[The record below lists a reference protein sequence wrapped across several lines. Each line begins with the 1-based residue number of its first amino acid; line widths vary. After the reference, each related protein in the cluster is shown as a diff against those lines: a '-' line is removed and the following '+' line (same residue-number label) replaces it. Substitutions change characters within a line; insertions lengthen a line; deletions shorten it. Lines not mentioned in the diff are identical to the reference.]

1 MSVMQKDM
9 TIEQKERLE
18 TIRHSTSHVMA
29 EAVLKLFPGSK
40 VAIGPSIENGFYYDF
55 ELTRPIT
62 QEDLPAIEKEMR
74 KILSSN
80 KDFQR
85 KELSRVVQGYC
96 HAGIPRSFIGEAG
109 YQNGIRRHCGQEPIA
124 LLVRNLN
131 SLLSLIRTCTF
142 IQKHYGNAWAD
153 YQKCKNRK
161 TEYERFPAHY
171 LTAIASISTLT
182 PRGRAA
188 A

>member
-9 TIEQKERLE
+9 TVEQKERLE

-74 KILSSN
+74 KILSGN
-80 KDFQR
+80 KEFQR
-85 KELSRVVQGYC
+85 KELSREEELVAPWKERPV
-96 HAGIPRSFIGEAG
+96 AAMKA
-109 YQNGIRRHCGQEPIA
+109 RRM
-124 LLVRNLN
+124 L
-131 SLLSLIRTCTF
+131 
-142 IQKHYGNAWAD
+142 
-153 YQKCKNRK
+153 
-161 TEYERFPAHY
+161 
-171 LTAIASISTLT
+171 
-182 PRGRAA
+182 
-188 A
+188 